1 MLVHYRNVNVTTIPA
16 ARRNGTMYAHV
27 FILPAEENS
36 ARPPDWINSQS
47 VPLTKYEVPQAGT
60 FQLISDS
67 AESKVRPVST
77 EYIVTGV
84 LLNCQIL
91 WLFLCRLII
100 FLCVSLV
107 L

>member
-1 MLVHYRNVNVTTIPA
+1 VTTIPA